1 MIAEARPTSF
11 PGSLLF
17 TSLAPWDLKRRHPGN
32 EVEARPV
39 FVLAATVFICKTDFT
54 VHISNLKTGKC
65 FTQYINPK

>member
-17 TSLAPWDLKRRHPGN
+17 ISLAPWDLKRRHPGN
-32 EVEARPV
+32 EVQTRLV
-39 FVLAATVFICKTDFT
+39 FVLAATVSIYKTDFT
-54 VHISNLKTGKC
+54 VYISNLKTGKC